1 MFDTDSLLRQAVS
14 AFSPSDA
21 VFSRVKDRICG
32 KARKTQSSVVLV
44 YVDKD
49 SRKIFER
56 VFKKYDKL
64 MQKIA

>member
-14 AFSPSDA
+14 AFAPDDA
-21 VFSRVKDRICG
+21 VFVRVKDRICG
-32 KARKTQSSVVLV
+32 KARRAKTGVVLV
-44 YVDKD
+44 YVNKD
-49 SRKIFER
+49 SRKIFNA

>member
-14 AFSPSDA
+14 AFAPSDA

-32 KARKTQSSVVLV
+32 KARKAQSGVVLV
-44 YVDKD
+44 CVDKD
-49 SRKIFER
+49 SCKIFER

-64 MQKIA
+64 MQRIA

>member
-14 AFSPSDA
+14 AFAPSDA
-21 VFSRVKDRICG
+21 VFSRVKDRIRG
-32 KARKTQSSVVLV
+32 KAPKAQSSVVLV